1 MKRDWLIYL
10 VIFSLALNLG
20 TIGTIVYLRSQDQ
33 QQLAAGPAPPPLPMK
48 SLWRELKLDESQR
61 QALRRLFPEHHQKV
75 KAVRQELTQ
84 KRQELFDLMKAEST
98 PWSAIQAKVQEISAL
113 QGSLEEEMARF
124 MLEFKKD
131 LNPEQ
136 HAAFLNLV
144 QTRLGCGPEG
154 ACGPDGRR
162 GDPAWDRDP
171 VWGTGVGRRV
181 SRQLNQG
188 IMKRILYS
196 TQEEED

>member
-1 MKRDWLIYL
+1 VKRDWLIYL
-10 VIFSLALNLG
+10 VMFSLALNLG

-33 QQLAAGPAPPPLPMK
+33 QKLAAGPGPPPPPLPMK
-48 SLWRELKLDESQR
+48 ALWRELKLDETQR
-61 QALRRLFPEHHQKV
+61 QTLRRLFPEHHQKV
-75 KAVRQELTQ
+75 KTVRQELAQ
-84 KRQELFDLMKAEST
+84 KRLELFELIKVEST

-124 MLEFKKD
+124 MLEFKKN

-154 ACGPDGRR
+154 ACGPGGPGDRR
-162 GDPAWDRDP
+162 RSGPGMGHGMGPRGGP
-171 VWGTGVGRRV
+171 
-181 SRQLNQG
+181 
-188 IMKRILYS
+188 
-196 TQEEED
+196 

>member
-1 MKRDWLIYL
+1 VKRDWLIYL
-10 VIFSLALNLG
+10 VMFSLALNLG

-33 QQLAAGPAPPPLPMK
+33 QKLAAGPAPPPLPMK

-61 QALRRLFPEHHQKV
+61 QSLRTLFPEHHRKV
-75 KAVRQELTQ
+75 KAVRQELAQ
-84 KRQELFDLMKAEST
+84 KRQELFELIKVEST

-124 MLEFKKD
+124 MLEFKKN

-154 ACGPDGRR
+154 VCGPGGPGDGRR
-162 GDPAWDRDP
+162 RGPGMGHGMGPRERP
-171 VWGTGVGRRV
+171 
-181 SRQLNQG
+181 
-188 IMKRILYS
+188 
-196 TQEEED
+196 

>member
-10 VIFSLALNLG
+10 VMFSLALNLG

-61 QALRRLFPEHHQKV
+61 QTLRRLFPEHHQKV

-98 PWSAIQAKVQEISAL
+98 PWSAIQAKVQEISTL

-144 QTRLGCGPEG
+144 QTRLGCGPG
-154 ACGPDGRR
+154 GVCGPDGRR
-162 GDPAWDRDP
+162 RGPGM
-171 VWGTGVGRRV
+171 GTRGRP
-181 SRQLNQG
+181 
-188 IMKRILYS
+188 
-196 TQEEED
+196 

>member
-10 VIFSLALNLG
+10 LMFSLALNLG

-33 QQLAAGPAPPPLPMK
+33 QQLAAGSAPPPLPMK

-84 KRQELFDLMKAEST
+84 KRQDLFDLMKAEST
-98 PWSAIQAKVQEISAL
+98 PWSAIQAKVQEISTL

-162 GDPAWDRDP
+162 LGPGMGRGM
-171 VWGTGVGRRV
+171 GTRGGP
-181 SRQLNQG
+181 
-188 IMKRILYS
+188 
-196 TQEEED
+196 

>member
-1 MKRDWLIYL
+1 VKRDWLIYL

-33 QQLAAGPAPPPLPMK
+33 QRLAAGPGPPPPPLLMK
-48 SLWRELKLDESQR
+48 SLWRELKLDDSQR
-61 QALRRLFPEHHQKV
+61 QALRRLFPEHRQKV
-75 KAVRQELTQ
+75 KDVRQELTQ
-84 KRQELFDLMKAEST
+84 KRQELFELIKAEST
-98 PWSAIQAKVQEISAL
+98 PWSAIQAKVQEISSL

-136 HAAFLNLV
+136 HAAFLTLL

-154 ACGPDGRR
+154 ICGPDGRR
-162 GDPAWDRDP
+162 RGPGKGLGP
-171 VWGTGVGRRV
+171 GRGPGMGPPGRP
-181 SRQLNQG
+181 
-188 IMKRILYS
+188 
-196 TQEEED
+196 

>member
-1 MKRDWLIYL
+1 VKRDWLIYL
-10 VIFSLALNLG
+10 VMFSLALNLG

-33 QQLAAGPAPPPLPMK
+33 QKLAAGPAPLK

-61 QALRRLFPEHHQKV
+61 QTLGRLFPEHHQKV
-75 KAVRQELTQ
+75 KAARQELTQ

-98 PWSAIQAKVQEISAL
+98 PWSAIQAKVQEISTL

-154 ACGPDGRR
+154 ACGPGGPRRGPGMGRR
-162 GDPAWDRDP
+162 DRP
-171 VWGTGVGRRV
+171 
-181 SRQLNQG
+181 
-188 IMKRILYS
+188 
-196 TQEEED
+196 

>member
-10 VIFSLALNLG
+10 VMFSLALNLG
-20 TIGTIVYLRSQDQ
+20 TIGTIVYLRYQDHQ
-33 QQLAAGPAPPPLPMK
+33 QAGRRPGAPAAVPMK

-124 MLEFKKD
+124 MLEFKKH

-136 HAAFLNLV
+136 HTAFLNLL
-144 QTRLGCGPEG
+144 QTRWAVARKGPAAPTG
-154 ACGPDGRR
+154 AG
-162 GDPAWDRDP
+162 GDPAWDP
-171 VWGTGVGRRV
+171 HGAPG
-181 SRQLNQG
+181 
-188 IMKRILYS
+188 
-196 TQEEED
+196 

>member
-1 MKRDWLIYL
+1 M
-10 VIFSLALNLG
+10 FSLALNLG
-20 TIGTIVYLRSQDQ
+20 TIGTIVYLRSQDHQ
-33 QQLAAGPAPPPLPMK
+33 KLAAGPASPPLPMK

-61 QALRRLFPEHHQKV
+61 QALRHLFPEHHQKV
-75 KAVRQELTQ
+75 KAVRQELSQ

-98 PWSAIQAKVQEISAL
+98 PWSAIQAKVQEISTL

-136 HAAFLNLV
+136 HTAFLTLL

-154 ACGPDGRR
+154 DCGPDGRR
-162 GDPAWDRDP
+162 RGPGKGP
-171 VWGTGVGRRV
+171 WGRP
-181 SRQLNQG
+181 
-188 IMKRILYS
+188 
-196 TQEEED
+196 

>member
-1 MKRDWLIYL
+1 
-10 VIFSLALNLG
+10 
-20 TIGTIVYLRSQDQ
+20 
-33 QQLAAGPAPPPLPMK
+33 MK

-84 KRQELFDLMKAEST
+84 KRQELFDLMQAEST
-98 PWSAIQAKVQEISAL
+98 PWSAIQAKVQEISTL
-113 QGSLEEEMARF
+113 QGSLEEELARF

-136 HAAFLNLV
+136 HAAFFALL

-162 GDPAWDRDP
+162 RGP
-171 VWGTGVGRRV
+171 GRGPGMGPGPGMEHRG
-181 SRQLNQG
+181 RP
-188 IMKRILYS
+188 
-196 TQEEED
+196 

>member
-10 VIFSLALNLG
+10 VMFSLALNLG
-20 TIGTIVYLRSQDQ
+20 TIGTIVYLRSQDH

-61 QALRRLFPEHHQKV
+61 QALRRLFPEHHRQV

-84 KRQELFDLMKAEST
+84 KRQELFDQMKADST
-98 PWSAIQAKVQEISAL
+98 PWSAIQAKVQEISTL
-113 QGSLEEEMARF
+113 QGSLEEETARF
-124 MLEFKKD
+124 MVEFKKD

-144 QTRLGCGPEG
+144 QTRLGCGPG
-154 ACGPDGRR
+154 GVCDPGGRR
-162 GDPAWDRDP
+162 RGPGMGHR
-171 VWGTGVGRRV
+171 GRP
-181 SRQLNQG
+181 
-188 IMKRILYS
+188 
-196 TQEEED
+196 

>member
-10 VIFSLALNLG
+10 VMFSLALNLG
-20 TIGTIVYLRSQDQ
+20 TIGTIVYLRYQDHW
-33 QQLAAGPAPPPLPMK
+33 QLAAVPAPPTLPPK
-48 SLWRELKLDESQR
+48 SLWRELKMDESQR

-75 KAVRQELTQ
+75 KALREELVQ
-84 KRQELFDLMKAEST
+84 KRLELFDLIKNDAT

-124 MLEFKKD
+124 MLAFKKN

-136 HAAFLNLV
+136 HTAFLNLV

-154 ACGPDGRR
+154 ACGPGGPGDGRR
-162 GDPAWDRDP
+162 RGPGMGP
-171 VWGTGVGRRV
+171 GLGRGMGPR
-181 SRQLNQG
+181 
-188 IMKRILYS
+188 
-196 TQEEED
+196 